1 MYTRKTILVT
11 TWHYHI
17 GVLINKKEKL
27 NKEEEKEIRKMNRFH
42 LERFHFFR
50 HERKKNYSIDSIDYS
65 RYSFE
70 DLLIECCKEKL

>member
-1 MYTRKTILVT
+1 MYTGKTLRVT
-11 TWHYHI
+11 IWHNHI
-17 GVLINKKEKL
+17 GVLIKKKEKL

-50 HERKKNYSIDSIDYS
+50 HERKKNYNFDSIDYS
-65 RYSFE
+65 RFSLE